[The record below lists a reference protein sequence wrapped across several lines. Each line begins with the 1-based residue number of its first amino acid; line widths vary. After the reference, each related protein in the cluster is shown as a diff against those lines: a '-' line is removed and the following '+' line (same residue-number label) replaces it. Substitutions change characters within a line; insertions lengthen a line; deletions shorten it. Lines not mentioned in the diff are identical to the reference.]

1 MMKYANVLNRL
12 YDIYEKHGFS
22 LGLHTTAKANAQEIC
37 ETGLEERGCRT
48 IEGTVKIFGDVAKD
62 VQLEDLDWFFPYTNA
77 TVIVAIP
84 SMWEAS
90 RGGDSKSGNEHTCQF
105 SVFCDAVHTNP
116 PHPIF
121 AGFGKNGRKRIPPE
135 LIVGFYDKDGNLT
148 INPQCALLQE
158 NSPYLKQLEE
168 AWNEPKTQF
177 VYDFYKGMTEFGKRE
192 KSKGGKQDL

>member
-12 YDIYEKHGFS
+12 YDIYEKNGFS
-22 LGLHTTAKANAQEIC
+22 LGLHTTSRASAQEIC
-37 ETGLEERGCRT
+37 KTGLEERGCRT

-62 VQLEDLDWFFPYTNA
+62 VQLEDLDWFFHYTDA

-105 SVFCDAVHTNP
+105 SVLCDAVINP

-121 AGFGKNGRKRIPPE
+121 KGFSRNGRCCIPPE
-135 LIVGFYDKDGNLT
+135 LIVGYYDKDGNLT

-158 NSPYLKQLEE
+158 NSPYIQQLEE
-168 AWNEPKTQF
+168 GWKDPRTQF
-177 VYDFYKGMTEFGKRE
+177 CYDYFKSSTVFGKKE
-192 KSKGGKQDL
+192 KAQGGKQDL